1 MILRREMDQRNG
13 KDDVLTKCSIAAAA
27 GLAFAWL
34 VCLVMM
40 LFQHLWILDAQGSPA
55 FTDFLEVWVAGR
67 SALHG
72 TAATAYDP
80 VLHHAA
86 QVAAVGHALRGYLW
100 WHYPP
105 LFLVVAAMLA
115 LLPYVA
121 AFVVWDVVTLVGF
134 AVTVAAIARNRLA
147 ALVACGIPAVFVNAM
162 VGQNGCFTATLIG
175 GALLNLET
183 RPLLAGAFL
192 GLLTYKPQMGLLF
205 PLVLIAT
212 GRWRAFLAAC
222 AASALAISLPWS
234 VFGGDTFRAFLHFLP
249 RASDSMLTHGA
260 AGWNKLQTVYGLARW
275 LGCGNFPASLLQAGV
290 TLASV
295 VAVIWL
301 WRRRDVTFEL
311 KAAALAAAVFAAT
324 PYIYMYDF
332 PILAIPLAF
341 LFRDRAFDRVELAG
355 IALANLCI
363 LAFACGVLTIPIGPF
378 AVAATVLLI
387 ARRVTQNAAAP
398 SQTTLAMQAA

>member
-1 MILRREMDQRNG
+1 MDQQSG
-13 KDDVLTKCSIAAAA
+13 KDGILTKCSVAAAS

-40 LFQHLWILDAQGSPA
+40 LLQHLWILDAQGSPL

-72 TAATAYDP
+72 AAAAAYDP
-80 VLHHAA
+80 ALHHAA
-86 QVAAVGHALRGYLW
+86 QVAVAGHALKGFLW

-105 LFLVVAAMLA
+105 LFLLVAAALA

-121 AFVVWDVVTLVGF
+121 AFVVWDAVTLAGF
-134 AVTVAAIARNRLA
+134 AASVAAIARNRMA
-147 ALVACGIPAVFVNAM
+147 ALVACGIPAVFVNAV
-162 VGQNGCFTATLIG
+162 VGQNGCFTAALIG
-175 GALLNLET
+175 GALLNLEA
-183 RPLLAGAFL
+183 RPVLAGAFL

-205 PLVLIAT
+205 PLVLVAT
-212 GRWRAFLAAC
+212 GRWRAFFSAC
-222 AASALAISLPWS
+222 AASAFAIVLPWC
-234 VFGGDTFRAFLHFLP
+234 VFGEDTFRAFLHFLP
-249 RASDSMLTHGA
+249 RASDSLLTHGA
-260 AGWNKLQTVYGLARW
+260 AGWNKLQTIYGLARW
-275 LGCGNFPASLLQAGV
+275 LGCDNFPASLLQAGV
-290 TLASV
+290 TLAAA

-341 LFRDRAFDRVELAG
+341 LFRDHAFDRVELAG
-355 IALANLCI
+355 IALANLSI
-363 LAFACGVLTIPIGPF
+363 LAFACGILTIPVGPF

-387 ARRVTQNAAAP
+387 ARRATQNSAAP
-398 SQTTLAMQAA
+398 APAALAMQVA